1 MHCTK
6 ACATVEPSQTNP
18 KGTNM
23 LLKNEFYHMINHLG
37 LEDGE
42 LALAEIVWEK
52 AERAMQGKPVQE
64 AKLLKNDVFTRNEK
78 PNDLTQAELQM
89 LTDGLALVL
98 TGDEQELTKAKQ
110 RIQILWNKSNPD
122 DKDSVTY
129 FDMMNEYRTQQRKMK
144 KAHKAL
150 ARIQH
155 KLKKQM
161 GR

>member
-1 MHCTK
+1 
-6 ACATVEPSQTNP
+6 
-18 KGTNM
+18 M

-64 AKLLKNDVFTRNEK
+64 AKLLKNDAFTRNEK

-98 TGDEQELTKAKQ
+98 TGDEQELTKVKQ

>member
-1 MHCTK
+1 MILKQEFAHM
-6 ACATVEPSQTNP
+6 VN
-18 KGTNM
+18 NM
-23 LLKNEFYHMINHLG
+23 G

-42 LALAEIVWEK
+42 LAIAEIVWIK

-64 AKLLKNDVFTRNEK
+64 AKLLKSTTFERNAD
-78 PNDLTQAELQM
+78 PHALTQAELQM

-98 TGDEQELTKAKQ
+98 SADEQELHNVKQ
-110 RIQILWNKSNPD
+110 RIQMLWNKSNPD
-122 DKDSVTY
+122 DKDSEKY
-129 FDMMNEYRTQQRKMK
+129 FDMMNEHRTMQRRMK

>member
-1 MHCTK
+1 
-6 ACATVEPSQTNP
+6 
-18 KGTNM
+18 M
-23 LLKNEFYHMINHLG
+23 LLKNEFFHMCNNLG

-42 LALAEIVWEK
+42 LTLAEIVWEK

-64 AKLLKNDVFTRNEK
+64 AKLLKASVFTPEK

-98 TGDEQELTKAKQ
+98 TDDEWQLKNTQ
-110 RIQILWNKSNPD
+110 HRIQQLWNKSNPD
-122 DKDSVTY
+122 DKYSETY
-129 FDMMNEYRTQQRKMK
+129 FNMMNNYRTQQRKMK

>member
-1 MHCTK
+1 
-6 ACATVEPSQTNP
+6 
-18 KGTNM
+18 M
-23 LLKNEFYHMINHLG
+23 LLKNEFFHMCNNLG

-42 LALAEIVWEK
+42 LTLAEIVWEK

-64 AKLLKNDVFTRNEK
+64 AKLLKNDSFTRNGK

-98 TGDEQELTKAKQ
+98 TDDEWQLKNTQ
-110 RIQILWNKSNPD
+110 HRIQQLWNKSNPD
-122 DKDSVTY
+122 DKDTETY
-129 FDMMNEYRTQQRKMK
+129 FDMMNNYRTQQRKMK

>member
-1 MHCTK
+1 
-6 ACATVEPSQTNP
+6 
-18 KGTNM
+18 M

>member
-1 MHCTK
+1 
-6 ACATVEPSQTNP
+6 
-18 KGTNM
+18 M

-64 AKLLKNDVFTRNEK
+64 AKLLKSEVFTRSDN
-78 PNDLTQAELQM
+78 PNALTQAELQM
-89 LTDGLALVL
+89 LTDGLAGVL
-98 TGDEQELTKAKQ
+98 ASDERQLNMLKI
-110 RIQILWNKSNPD
+110 RIDQCWNKSNPD
-122 DKDSVTY
+122 DKDSEPY
-129 FDMMNEYRTQQRKMK
+129 FDMMNQYRNDQRKIK

-150 ARIQH
+150 AHIQH

>member
-1 MHCTK
+1 
-6 ACATVEPSQTNP
+6 
-18 KGTNM
+18 M
-23 LLKNEFYHMINHLG
+23 LLKSEFSHMVNHLG

-42 LALAEIVWEK
+42 LSLAEIVWEK

-64 AKLLKNDVFTRNEK
+64 AKLLKSEVFTRNDN
-78 PNDLTQAELQM
+78 PNALTQAELQM

-98 TGDEQELTKAKQ
+98 TADERELKKIKVYIEQ
-110 RIQILWNKSNPD
+110 CWNKSNPD
-122 DKDSVTY
+122 DKDSEVY
-129 FDMMNEYRTQQRKMK
+129 FNMMNEYRTQQRKMK
-144 KAHKAL
+144 KAHVAL

>member
-1 MHCTK
+1 
-6 ACATVEPSQTNP
+6 
-18 KGTNM
+18 M
-23 LLKNEFYHMINHLG
+23 LLKNEFSHMVNHLG

-42 LALAEIVWEK
+42 LSLAEIVWEK

-64 AKLLKNDVFTRNEK
+64 AKLLKSEVFARNDN
-78 PNDLTQAELQM
+78 PNALTQAELQI

-98 TGDEQELTKAKQ
+98 AGDECQLKNMKL
-110 RIQILWNKSNPD
+110 RIEQCWNKSNPD
-122 DKDSVTY
+122 DETTVYY
-129 FDMMNEYRTQQRKMK
+129 FNIMNRYRTEQRKMK

-150 ARIQH
+150 AHIQH

>member
-1 MHCTK
+1 
-6 ACATVEPSQTNP
+6 
-18 KGTNM
+18 M
-23 LLKNEFYHMINHLG
+23 LLKNEFFHMCNHLG

-42 LALAEIVWEK
+42 LSLSEIVWEK

-98 TGDEQELTKAKQ
+98 TGDEQELTKVKQ

>member
-1 MHCTK
+1 
-6 ACATVEPSQTNP
+6 
-18 KGTNM
+18 M

-98 TGDEQELTKAKQ
+98 TGDEQELTKVKQ